1 MDYTLE
7 ALLDFFGQ
15 QDEHKDFYRQKILE
29 KFDELKRTLYQEYED
44 RMKTDPRQ
52 GMR

>member
-1 MDYTLE
+1 MGYTLE
-7 ALLDFFGQ
+7 DLLDFFGQ
-15 QDEHKDFYRQKILE
+15 QDENKDFYRQKILE

-52 GMR
+52 GMQ

>member
-1 MDYTLE
+1 MKRYLT
-7 ALLDFFGQ
+7 FFGQ

-29 KFDELKRTLYQEYED
+29 KFDELERTLYQEYED

-52 GMR
+52 DMR

>member
-15 QDEHKDFYRQKILE
+15 QDENKDFYRQKILE
-29 KFDELKRTLYQEYED
+29 KFDELVKTLDEAHETSN
-44 RMKTDPRQ
+44 KPVN
-52 GMR
+52 